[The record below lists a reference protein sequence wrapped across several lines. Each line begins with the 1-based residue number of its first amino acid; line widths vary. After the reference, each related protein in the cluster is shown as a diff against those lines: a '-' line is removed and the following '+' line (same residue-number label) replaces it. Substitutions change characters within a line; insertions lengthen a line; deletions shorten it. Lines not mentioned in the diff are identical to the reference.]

1 MSVRR
6 AGGCGVCEESFD
18 CRLSAET
25 RICSVFIAEKKKHFD
40 IRSRLTLLT
49 TDYNLCFMD
58 EESEAWRSKSQ
69 SSGGMGGPAP
79 RHHRI
84 PPSSAP
90 EQGPRLRKTRAS
102 WSDRCGAEG
111 GACPQGS
118 RSVPV
123 KPPGSPGPAAAPA
136 WTVQLCEPSCLQA
149 EETVRGG
156 AQRSGLGTAR
166 LAHASLPPPR
176 GPRPVCRCPGSAGCR
191 PGRADCGNVTAV
203 LGAEGPASATASPF
217 LRCETLSGYGR
228 GGLPGRPLAW
238 VQTSIPHG
246 WRWYK
251 PTEG

>member
-1 MSVRR
+1 MVS
-6 AGGCGVCEESFD
+6 AKS
-18 CRLSAET
+18 RLTAVSLQKLVFAQ
-25 RICSVFIAEKKKHFD
+25 CSSLKKKKHFD

-90 EQGPRLRKTRAS
+90 GPPGATGA
-102 WSDRCGAEG
+102 GAEG

-149 EETVRGG
+149 EETVREE
-156 AQRSGLGTAR
+156 RSAR
-166 LAHASLPPPR
+166 ASAPR
-176 GPRPVCRCPGSAGCR
+176 GTPTLRSRLPAALGPCAVALAPQAAGLAER
-191 PGRADCGNVTAV
+191 TA
-203 LGAEGPASATASPF
+203 EM
-217 LRCETLSGYGR
+217 
-228 GGLPGRPLAW
+228 
-238 VQTSIPHG
+238 
-246 WRWYK
+246 
-251 PTEG
+251 

>member
-1 MSVRR
+1 MS
-6 AGGCGVCEESFD
+6 AKS
-18 CRLSAET
+18 RLTAVSLQKLVFAQ
-25 RICSVFIAEKKKHFD
+25 CSSLKKKKHFD

-69 SSGGMGGPAP
+69 SSGGMGGRAP

-176 GPRPVCRCPGSAGCR
+176 ALGPCAVALAPQAAGLAER
-191 PGRADCGNVTAV
+191 TA
-203 LGAEGPASATASPF
+203 EM
-217 LRCETLSGYGR
+217 
-228 GGLPGRPLAW
+228 
-238 VQTSIPHG
+238 
-246 WRWYK
+246 
-251 PTEG
+251 